1 MNKKNIDKNK
11 SAKETKKSTSDKLG
25 MKEPKITVDQQGK
38 KRTTEFRKL
47 ADQRLRQFHD
57 PLQKTI
63 NQFQKSQA
71 PETSPN
77 LQAAKKNTCQE
88 LFLGLKHT
96 IHER

>member
-1 MNKKNIDKNK
+1 
-11 SAKETKKSTSDKLG
+11 

-38 KRTTEFRKL
+38 KSTTEFRKL

-77 LQAAKKNTCQE
+77 LKAAKKKYMS
-88 LFLGLKHT
+88 GT
-96 IHER
+96 IPRIKIHHP